1 MPAIDSTVAH
11 TELSPIGSNELANA
25 HSLPSGRSV
34 VVKVDGGREELEI
47 RSPSGEMEVR
57 ITLTESGPVVN
68 LRGARLEMEATDA
81 VALRCRRFEVQSTEG
96 TELTS
101 SGDVQITGRELKV
114 RTERDIHMKGE
125 VIRLNC

>member
-1 MPAIDSTVAH
+1 MSAIDSTM
-11 TELSPIGSNELANA
+11 TQSEQIKDDLARE
-25 HSLPSGRSV
+25 HPLPSGRSV

-47 RSPSGEMEVR
+47 RSPAGEVEVR
-57 ITLTESGPVVN
+57 IILTENGPVVN
-68 LRGARLEMEATDA
+68 LRGARLEMEAIDA

-114 RTERDIHMKGE
+114 RTERDIRMNGE